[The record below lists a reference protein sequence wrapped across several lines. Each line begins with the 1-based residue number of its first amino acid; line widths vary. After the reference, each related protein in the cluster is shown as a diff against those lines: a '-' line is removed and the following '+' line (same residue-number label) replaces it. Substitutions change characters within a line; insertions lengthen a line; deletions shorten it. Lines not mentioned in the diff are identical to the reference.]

1 MDTWFFDRES
11 NNHNKNH
18 NKKNA
23 SPTNCADLNAN
34 GFVSIILHKTQIKVN
49 GRLQPNTGL
58 TKSNWTKSGD

>member
-1 MDTWFFDRES
+1 M
-11 NNHNKNH
+11 HP
-18 NKKNA
+18 
-23 SPTNCADLNAN
+23 PTNGTDLNAN